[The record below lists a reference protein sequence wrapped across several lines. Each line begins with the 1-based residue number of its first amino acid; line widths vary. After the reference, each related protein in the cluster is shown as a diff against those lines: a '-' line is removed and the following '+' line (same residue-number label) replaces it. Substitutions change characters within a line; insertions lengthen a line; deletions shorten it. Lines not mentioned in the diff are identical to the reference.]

1 MNPAPDAVR
10 TYRYPAASLVPD
22 GLRSLA
28 GLVFTVVPLV
38 SFPVPPWF
46 GAVLAAGAALFAMFG
61 VSTAMRGRTAVR
73 VGGDAIEVGRRRL
86 PWAGLT
92 RVKLRYFRVR
102 RERERDRRSGGGWL
116 ELVLAAGGGRRARID
131 SRLDGFDDVLRRVA
145 EAAAAANL
153 PLDPATR
160 ANFEAAGAPV
170 VDIAADPDPVSGGD
184 PGSGPDSGP
193 GGGAGSGAPSG
204 GPSARTPGDG

>member
-1 MNPAPDAVR
+1 MTPAPEAAR
-10 TYRYPAASLVPD
+10 TFRYPAASLVPD

-46 GAVLAAGAALFAMFG
+46 GAVLAAGAALFAVFG

-73 VGGDAIEVGRRRL
+73 VDGEAIEVGRRRL

-116 ELVLAAGGGRRARID
+116 ELVLAAGGGRKARID
-131 SRLDGFDDVLRRVA
+131 SRLDGFDDVLRRVS
-145 EAAAAANL
+145 EAAADL
-153 PLDPATR
+153 PLDPVTR

-170 VDIAADPDPVSGGD
+170 ADPASGG
-184 PGSGPDSGP
+184 GP
-193 GGGAGSGAPSG
+193 GPGASSGS
-204 GPSARTPGDG
+204 PSARPPRDG